1 MAPPPERAPDE
12 AWTIF
17 GRWRRRSPGTRRLGV
32 ALLVLAL
39 LLTLIWARTPR
50 PPLEDAAT
58 GATRSTSM
66 ESAASIAA
74 AALEPNVAAPPTP
87 APATAQDA

>member
-50 PPLEDAAT
+50 PPLDDAAGRT
-58 GATRSTSM
+58 TPVI
-66 ESAASIAA
+66 SAA
-74 AALEPNVAAPPTP
+74 P
-87 APATAQDA
+87 AQGA

>member
-1 MAPPPERAPDE
+1 MAPPPDRAPRE
-12 AWTIF
+12 VWTVF

-50 PPLEDAAT
+50 PPNDDAA
-58 GATRSTSM
+58 GR
-66 ESAASIAA
+66 EPPRVVV
-74 AALEPNVAAPPTP
+74 ALPAPPL
-87 APATAQDA
+87 AA

>member
-17 GRWRRRSPGTRRLGV
+17 GRWRRRSPATRRLGV

-50 PPLEDAAT
+50 PPLDDAAR
-58 GATRSTSM
+58 GAAPSTPV
-66 ESAASIAA
+66 ETAVGIAGAAV
-74 AALEPNVAAPPTP
+74 VAAPPTP
-87 APATAQDA
+87 AHAPAQGA

>member
-1 MAPPPERAPDE
+1 MSPPPERAPRE
-12 AWTIF
+12 VWTIF

-50 PPLEDAAT
+50 PPDDDASD
-58 GATRSTSM
+58 R
-66 ESAASIAA
+66 
-74 AALEPNVAAPPTP
+74 EPPRVVVVLP
-87 APATAQDA
+87 APALAA

>member
-1 MAPPPERAPDE
+1 MAPPPQRAPDE

-50 PPLEDAAT
+50 PPLDDAAT
-58 GATRSTSM
+58 GATPSVASVTVA
-66 ESAASIAA
+66 EPAAGH
-74 AALEPNVAAPPTP
+74 
-87 APATAQDA
+87 APAQGA

>member
-1 MAPPPERAPDE
+1 MAPPPDRAPDE

-50 PPLEDAAT
+50 PPLDDAARGVT
-58 GATRSTSM
+58 P
-66 ESAASIAA
+66 SAS
-74 AALEPNVAAPPTP
+74 
-87 APATAQDA
+87 APATAQGA